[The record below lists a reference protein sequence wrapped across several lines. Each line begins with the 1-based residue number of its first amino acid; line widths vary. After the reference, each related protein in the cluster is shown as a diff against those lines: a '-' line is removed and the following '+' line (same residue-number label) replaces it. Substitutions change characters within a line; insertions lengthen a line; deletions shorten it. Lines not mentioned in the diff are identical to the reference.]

1 MKNEQKFEKQLVSFD
16 ETEFKRQIGD
26 FEKNRDLLNQI
37 AEHYEGLFTGKITHE
52 RIGQVFA
59 GNYTALKAAAQ
70 QAIKKEVKH
79 QSLAE
84 VAIQRTNERLEDF
97 ETEVTRLVYR
107 FNQSVR
113 RLAFSTIT
121 PLDWFE
127 INSCGRFNVP
137 EETINKIRESCS
149 NFISTMEEQELHEA
163 LNQVATGYTRF
174 LAGWGQVTREHL
186 SIYSPIENFLLQE
199 NGVFTAR
206 PDIDYSQ
213 LAH

>member
-1 MKNEQKFEKQLVSFD
+1 MKNEQTFEKQLINFD
-16 ETEFKRQIGD
+16 ETEFKRQVGD

-37 AEHYEGLFTGKITHE
+37 AELYEGLFSGKITHE

-59 GNYTALKAAAQ
+59 GNYTALKEASH
-70 QAIKKEVKH
+70 QAIKKEIKH

-84 VAIQRTNERLEDF
+84 VTIQRTNERLEEF
-97 ETEVTRLVYR
+97 ETEATRLVYR
-107 FNQSVR
+107 FNQIGR
-113 RLAFSTIT
+113 RLAFNTVT

-127 INSCGRFNVP
+127 INSDGRFYVP
-137 EETINKIRESCS
+137 AETIAKIKESCS
-149 NFISTMEEQELHEA
+149 NFLSTEEERELHEA
-163 LNQVATGYTRF
+163 LNLVATGYTRF
-174 LAGWGQVTREHL
+174 LAGWGKNTREHL

-213 LAH
+213 LAR